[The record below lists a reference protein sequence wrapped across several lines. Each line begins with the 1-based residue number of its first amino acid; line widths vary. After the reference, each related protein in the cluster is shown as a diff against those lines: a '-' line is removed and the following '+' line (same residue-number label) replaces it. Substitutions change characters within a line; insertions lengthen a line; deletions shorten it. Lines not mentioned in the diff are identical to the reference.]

1 VSTRHT
7 VLVLLAPLLLG
18 AGASRADDV
27 RVSAGWVRLPP
38 PGANAAAF
46 MTVENTGAKHLL
58 LTGATSGCCSM
69 VEIHRTVIADGV
81 ASMDEVDEL
90 KLEPGK
96 PVHFAPRGMHVM
108 LMRPGKLEEGALL
121 ALTLV
126 FADGATHSIELPIR
140 RTAP

>member
-1 VSTRHT
+1 MLGR
-7 VLVLLAPLLLG
+7 LLPG
-18 AGASRADDV
+18 ADAAAADDV

-46 MTVENTGAKHLL
+46 MTLENTGQDVRV
-58 LTGATSGCCSM
+58 LTDVTSGCCSM
-69 VEIHRTVIADGV
+69 VEIHHTVIADGV

-90 KLEPGK
+90 KLEPGQL
-96 PVHFAPRGMHVM
+96 VHFAPRGLHVM
-108 LMRPGKLEEGALL
+108 LMRPGKLEEGARL

-126 FADGATHSIELPIR
+126 FADGATHAIKLPIR